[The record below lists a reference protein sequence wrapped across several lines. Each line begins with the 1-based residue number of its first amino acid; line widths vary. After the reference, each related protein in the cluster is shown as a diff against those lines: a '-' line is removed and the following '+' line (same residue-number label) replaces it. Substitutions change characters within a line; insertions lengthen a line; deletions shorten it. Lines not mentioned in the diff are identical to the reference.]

1 MMNNVH
7 ITYSFGLLENK
18 DTEEQHNIA
27 KAILVPGFTVCPV
40 KIKN

>member
-1 MMNNVH
+1 MNNVH

-27 KAILVPGFTVCPV
+27 KAILVPGSTVCHV